1 MFSTLLVYS
10 ILSFH
15 FPKLFLM
22 KKHYK
27 ILFALIILS
36 TQLLSAQ
43 RNGKMLFTARLNGAN
58 EKPNA
63 VVTQAKGLV
72 TAVVEGNTVTI
83 NAVFDSLSGP
93 VTGCHLHKGVA
104 SGTGG
109 TFTNFLTNIRGNRL
123 YVKTTLTNAQIGD
136 MMEDSV
142 YFNVHTAANTG
153 GEIRGQMVFETDYLF
168 DAFASG
174 SQEVPAVT
182 TTASAIGTFNIS
194 RFLFATGN
202 KIDYKVT
209 ANGLSGPITGAHLHY
224 GGFGTNGGVAY
235 PLTVNGNT
243 LTGSL
248 TVPFSFVDSIY
259 RGLIYMNIH
268 TAANPGGEIRGQ
280 IFYEGDGIGF
290 DATLDGAQEV
300 PVNASTAK
308 GTMYANI
315 RSTLDTLDYAVLVTG
330 ITPNN
335 AHFHKGAV
343 GVNGGVIVALAPVG
357 ASFPNLYAGKVPMTP
372 ALIDA
377 FTKDSMYVNIHSAAF
392 SGGEIRGQVASLL
405 RTSLVANLCGGQ
417 ETPAV
422 NTTAS
427 GAGFMSISRDRSLL
441 FLDAV
446 TNGLSSNASGAHIH
460 RGEKGVAG
468 PVIISLAP
476 ILSGNATRGFSDVTN
491 IPARV
496 DSMIRGLTYFNFHT
510 AANPNGE
517 IRGQAAPELVQECLA
532 NSVLE
537 LNGEKFVV
545 KVAPNPVSERLNI
558 TFDSNEQFNAQIIVS
573 DLIGRQIS
581 AQKVEI
587 LRGGNNLDI
596 NTSNMN
602 SGIYFIQLRQ
612 ANRLLFTEKIIK
624 N

>member
-1 MFSTLLVYS
+1 MKKLYKMLFV
-10 ILSFH
+10 
-15 FPKLFLM
+15 LFL
-22 KKHYK
+22 
-27 ILFALIILS
+27 LS

-58 EKPNA
+58 ERPTA

-72 TAVVEGNTVTI
+72 TLVVEGNTVTI

-93 VTGCHLHKGVA
+93 VTGCHLHKGVS

-142 YFNVHTAANTG
+142 YFNVHTTANSG

-168 DAFASG
+168 DAFATG

-182 TTASAIGTFNIS
+182 TTASALGTFNIS
-194 RFLFATGN
+194 RLLFSTGN
-202 KIDYKVT
+202 KIDYKIT

-224 GGFGTNGGVAY
+224 GAFGASGGVAY
-235 PLTVNGNT
+235 PLTFSGNT
-243 LTGSL
+243 LAGSL
-248 TVPFSFVDSIY
+248 TVPFTFIDSIFN
-259 RGLIYMNIH
+259 GLIYMNIH
-268 TAANPGGEIRGQ
+268 TAANPNGEVRGQ

-290 DATLDGAQEV
+290 DAAIDGAQEV
-300 PVNASTAK
+300 PTNTSTAK

-315 RSTLDTLDYAVLVTG
+315 RSTLDTLDYAVLVNG
-330 ITPNN
+330 IVPNN

-343 GVNGGVIVALAPVG
+343 GVSGGVIVGLTAVG
-357 ASFPNLYAGKVPMTP
+357 ANFPNLYAGKVPLTP

-377 FTKDSMYVNIHSAAF
+377 FTKDSMYVNIHSVAF
-392 SGGEIRGQVASLL
+392 PGGEIRGQVASLL

-427 GAGFMSISRDRSLL
+427 GAGFMSISRDKTSLL
-441 FLDAV
+441 LDVV
-446 TNGLSSNASGAHIH
+446 TNGLSTNANGAHIH
-460 RGEKGVAG
+460 RGPKGVAG
-468 PVIISLAP
+468 PVIISLASV
-476 ILSGNATRGFSDVTN
+476 LSGNAARGVYNVTTV
-491 IPARV
+491 PTLV
-496 DSMIRGLTYFNFHT
+496 DSMINGLTYFNFHT
-510 AANPNGE
+510 TANPNGE
-517 IRGQAAPELVQECLA
+517 IRGQAAPDLVQECLA

-545 KVAPNPVSERLNI
+545 KVAPNPVSERLNV

-573 DLIGRQIS
+573 DLTGRQIS

-587 LRGGNNLDI
+587 LRGGNNVDV
-596 NTSNMN
+596 NMSNIN

-612 ANRLLFTEKIIK
+612 ANRLLFTEKIVK